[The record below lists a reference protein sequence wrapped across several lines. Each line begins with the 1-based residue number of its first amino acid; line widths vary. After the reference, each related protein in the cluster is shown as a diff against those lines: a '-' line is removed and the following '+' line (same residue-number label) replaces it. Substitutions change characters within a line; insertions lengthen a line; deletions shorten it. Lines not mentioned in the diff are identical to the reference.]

1 MDGSTSV
8 LLTDLAG
15 ESFRFDPG
23 AASLRWALSGGEGY
37 RAAHEQ
43 LHGPDDLRRWTS
55 VSIAVDVNRV
65 TSKDL
70 TEAKSLREAISQ
82 CADARADGRPLA
94 REHSAEINRLASR
107 PPLIPQIRGRDR
119 RGWAEPVTCRQV
131 LSTMARDAIE
141 LFTGPTA
148 NRIRRCAGSN
158 CSLIFVD
165 TSRPG
170 RRRWCS
176 MERCG
181 NRAKVNAFRSR
192 ATKEGAQ

>member
-1 MDGSTSV
+1 MEESTSV

-23 AASLRWALSGGEGY
+23 AASLRWALSGGEDY
-37 RAAHEQ
+37 RAAYEK
-43 LHGPDDLRRWTS
+43 LHGPDDLRRWTTA
-55 VSIAVDVNRV
+55 SIAVDVDRV
-65 TSKDL
+65 TSRDL
-70 TEAKSLREAISQ
+70 AEAKSLREAIWQ
-82 CADARADGRPLA
+82 CADARADGRPLP
-94 REHSAEINRLASR
+94 REPSAEINRLASR

-119 RGWAEPVTCRQV
+119 RGWAEPITCRQV

-141 LFTGPTA
+141 LFTGSTA
-148 NRIRRCAGSN
+148 NRIRRCAGTN